1 MLVVL
6 MLVLVLVLVL
16 MHWCLHASIGEI
28 AVARAVVQGL
38 LRHLG
43 LSL

>member
-6 MLVLVLVLVL
+6 MLVLVLVL